1 MVRTLE
7 ELHGSRGLHIRC
19 PSCAESFPVSKARLF
34 DATSALPESAKEY
47 LAAEHAQIAEERKR
61 LTAERAELRRRSF
74 TSTATSG
81 VGQVLEM
88 LTASLPA
95 LPVDAQDCRVLLKP
109 IDYVSFLG
117 ASKGRVQSIQF
128 IEAKTG
134 RQRLSSVQRAI
145 KCAVEAGSVKM
156 RVADHQVQASAS

>member
-1 MVRTLE
+1 MRTLE
-7 ELHGSRGLHIRC
+7 ELIESRGLHIRC
-19 PSCAESFPVSKARLF
+19 PNCAESFPVSKARLF
-34 DATSALPESAKEY
+34 DATSVLPKSAREY
-47 LAAEHAQIAEERKR
+47 LSAEHARIAEERKH
-61 LTAERAELRRRSF
+61 LAAERAELRRRSF

-117 ASKGRVQSIQF
+117 ASKGKVQSIQF

-145 KCAVEAGSVKM
+145 KAAVEAGSVKI